1 MASPTPQ
8 FSGYG
13 ENPGPSNPN
22 GSVYDPPSYLKKIY
36 PGNYV
41 NQLSSYQRSPVQA
54 IPGRLYYDV
63 VGYAKIPDDANQA
76 NNTFDVIVPS
86 PDKRPDDKPRLDRGS
101 PLVIPEGAKI
111 YHLGLRVPNMRKQG
125 STGYNCGCDTYIVSP
140 TDGDQLKFA
149 SAVNAN
155 EGANATSAGT
165 NPDDIE
171 ADDGTFGCGSTV
183 QGVLDSAVVATTTD
197 LTMRLYVTTSA
208 GNALGSNIYS
218 TFQSGSLVVCQVC
231 YWFDDIAPTLDNTIQ
246 PNTIEAGQTR

>member
-13 ENPGPSNPN
+13 QNPN
-22 GSVYDPPSYLKKIY
+22 PAGGSVYEPPSHLKKIY

-41 NQLSSYQRSPVQA
+41 NQLSSYQFQPVQA

-76 NNTFDVIVPS
+76 TNTFDVIVPS
-86 PDKRPDDKPRLDRGS
+86 PDLRPDDKPRLDRGS
-101 PLVIPEGAKI
+101 PLVIPTGAKI

-125 STGYNCGCDTYIVSP
+125 STGYSCGCDTYIDA
-140 TDGDQLKFA
+140 TDTNQLKFA
-149 SAVNAN
+149 SAVNAAT
-155 EGANATSAGT
+155 GANATSASTDPG
-165 NPDDIE
+165 DIE
-171 ADDGTFGCGSTV
+171 ADDGTFGCSSTV
-183 QGVLDSAVVATTTD
+183 QGVLDSAVVATTAD
-197 LTMRLYVTTSA
+197 LTMRLYVTTNA

-246 PNTIEAGQTR
+246 PNTIESGQTR

>member
-13 ENPGPSNPN
+13 QNPGPVPG
-22 GSVYDPPSYLKKIY
+22 GSVYDPPSHLKKIY

-41 NQLSSYQRSPVQA
+41 NQLSSYQFQPVQA
-54 IPGRLYYDV
+54 IPGRLYYDI
-63 VGYAKIPDDANQA
+63 VGYAKIPDDAAQA

-86 PDKRPDDKPRLDRGS
+86 PDLRPDDKPRLDRGS
-101 PLVIPEGAKI
+101 PLVIPTGAKI

-125 STGYNCGCDTYIVSP
+125 HTGQSCGCDSYIVA
-140 TDGDQLKFA
+140 TDGNQLKLG

-155 EGANATSAGT
+155 AGANATSAAT
-165 NPDDIE
+165 DPDDIE
-171 ADDGTFGCGSTV
+171 ADDDTFGCSSTV
-183 QGVLDSAVVATTTD
+183 QGVLDSAVVATTAD
-197 LTMRLYVTTSA
+197 LTMRLYVTTNA

-231 YWFDDIAPTLDNTIQ
+231 YWFDDIAPNLDNTIQ

>member
-13 ENPGPSNPN
+13 QNPN
-22 GSVYDPPSYLKKIY
+22 PVGGSVYDPPSHLKKIY

-41 NQLSSYQRSPVQA
+41 NQLSSYQFQPVQA

-63 VGYAKIPDDANQA
+63 VGYAKIPDDAAQA

-86 PDKRPDDKPRLDRGS
+86 PDLRPDDKPRLDRGS
-101 PLVIPEGAKI
+101 PLVIPTGAKI

-125 STGYNCGCDTYIVSP
+125 HTGQNCGCDTYIVA
-140 TDGDQLKFA
+140 TDDNQLKLG
-149 SAVNAN
+149 SAVNAAV
-155 EGANATSAGT
+155 GANATSAAT
-165 NPDDIE
+165 DPADIV
-171 ADDGTFGCGSTV
+171 ADDDTFGCSSTV
-183 QGVLDSAVVATTTD
+183 QGVLDSAVVATTAD
-197 LTMRLYVTTSA
+197 LTMRLYVTTDA

-231 YWFDDIAPTLDNTIQ
+231 YWFDDIAPNLDNTIQ

>member
-13 ENPGPSNPN
+13 ENPGPVPG

-41 NQLSSYQRSPVQA
+41 NQLSSYQFQPIQA
-54 IPGRLYYDV
+54 LPGRLYYEV
-63 VGYAKIPDDANQA
+63 VGYAVIPDDAREA

-86 PDKRPDDKPRLDRGS
+86 PDLRPNDKPRLDRGS

-125 STGYNCGCDTYIVSP
+125 HTGYNCGCDTYISA
-140 TDGDQLKFA
+140 TNGNRLKFA
-149 SAVNAN
+149 SAVNQDSIDAT
-155 EGANATSAGT
+155 GAATEAG
-165 NPDDIE
+165 DIVA
-171 ADDGTFGCGSTV
+171 ADDTFTCSSTV
-183 QGVLDSAVVATTTD
+183 EGLLDSAIVENSADLEMKVFVTD
-197 LTMRLYVTTSA
+197 NTGL
-208 GNALGSNIYS
+208 ALGSNVYS
-218 TFQSGSLVVCQVC
+218 TFQSGSLIVCQVC
-231 YWFDDIAPTLDNTIQ
+231 FWLDDIAPSLDNTIQ

>member
-13 ENPGPSNPN
+13 ENPGPVPG
-22 GSVYDPPSYLKKIY
+22 GSVYEPPSFLKKIY

-41 NQLSSYQRSPVQA
+41 NQLSSYQFQPVQA

-63 VGYAKIPDDANQA
+63 VGYAVIPDDARLA

-86 PDKRPDDKPRLDRGS
+86 PDLRPVDKPRLDRGS
-101 PLVIPEGAKI
+101 PLVIPAGAKI

-125 STGYNCGCDTYIVSP
+125 HTGSSCGCDSYIVA
-140 TDGDQLKFA
+140 TDDNELKLA
-149 SAVNAN
+149 SAVNA
-155 EGANATSAGT
+155 ATGITATAAST
-165 NPDDIE
+165 DPNDIV
-171 ADDGTFGCGSTV
+171 ADDSTFGCASTV
-183 QGVLDSAVVATTTD
+183 QGVITPVANTAD
-197 LTMRLYVTTSA
+197 LTMRLYVTTTA

-218 TFQSGSLVVCQVC
+218 TFQSGTLVVCQVC
-231 YWFDDIAPTLDNTIQ
+231 YWFDDIAPNLDNTIQ